1 MRNSEGSLFRHT
13 YWERAGASRRAVAA
27 LLWERDFRDEKRHSS
42 PCEARARSPSPKSQA
57 LIPQA
62 QTRISNVIPKGVLR
76 GSRAEN
82 PERKAIQNATG
93 KGERERERVF
103 QWKGLL
109 GERATFKE
117 PSLRKGLPS
126 KEGRPERPSISL
138 AWHPDVAAAART
150 KDLEHHFCSS
160 GGAYMSGQGSR

>member
-13 YWERAGASRRAVAA
+13 YWERACASRRAVAA

-93 KGERERERVF
+93 KGERERESLSMEGTPWREGDL
-103 QWKGLL
+103 QGAILEEGPPL
-109 GERATFKE
+109 QGRAPREAVDF
-117 PSLRKGLPS
+117 PRLAP
-126 KEGRPERPSISL
+126 GRR
-138 AWHPDVAAAART
+138 
-150 KDLEHHFCSS
+150 CSCS
-160 GGAYMSGQGSR
+160 H